1 MINLKGI
8 AFILKKGL
16 ILIFLFYTH
25 LGFGSHIF
33 GGEITYK
40 YVSKAGNG
48 NVTYAVKLTLYLDCK
63 DGRPESIAD
72 DATALINVF
81 DAKTGS
87 LIKSLCKEVARQ
99 NPVRISANPYKCIK
113 NSPNVCVDMYVY
125 ETNIVLPKLT
135 NGYIITFERCCR
147 NTVVVNINNP
157 GSTGATYW
165 TEIKPESA
173 IGKNSSPV
181 FKSRPP
187 IFLCLDAP
195 FIFDHS
201 ATDEDGDSLAY
212 EICTPYLGASTAN
225 GRPDYNV
232 NGRLP
237 TFPLKGNRL
246 VIWKNPYSV
255 NDEMGGNPILEVDEL
270 IGRLTVTPD
279 QSDQFVM
286 GIKVKEYRN
295 GVLIGETR
303 RDYQFNVA
311 NCVFSVVSVF
321 SPVNSITNQA
331 SKTFCTDNKVQFKNY
346 SSGATVYHWDFG
358 VAGIDSDTSN
368 LYSPSYTYNK
378 AGTYKIT
385 LIAYNTICIDTF
397 DYIINVKQSFKVDL
411 GRDTIFCEATTLKL
425 DAGNPG
431 KQFLWNTGAN
441 SQTINVTQT
450 GNYIVTVTDAPCVT
464 KDTILVI
471 IDKSTF
477 DAGRDTVQCNETFI
491 PFVYSVPNLY
501 KSYLWNDDS
510 KTPDVNI
517 PKPGKYWVTIT
528 NQNNCE
534 RTDTIEAFHFIPPK
548 GYLRDTAVCIG
559 YTGIFDAK
567 ILNYTYLWNTGET
580 TRQISTSVPGL
591 HIVKITNGLCTSSD
605 SAILSNINPGLDL
618 REDTSFC
625 GPFTFLV
632 QTNMPFVTYSW
643 SNGGYSR
650 ETAITQ
656 PGKVKVTI
664 ESTEGCY
671 QSDSFNI
678 VNYPENISFILGDT
692 TSCTSSVL
700 DLVAS
705 PNTLYYWNT
714 GETSQTIRT
723 QEGGVFSV
731 IVTDSNGCND
741 TVYHKITKNPT
752 AFPND
757 IYMPNAFT
765 PNGDK
770 LNENYPDHKFHDIRA
785 YYDLKI
791 FNRWG
796 EKLFETNSPSQNW
809 DGYIQGKLSQNGV
822 YIYSLNYIGCDNQ
835 RHVINGEFHLIR

>member
-1 MINLKGI
+1 M
-8 AFILKKGL
+8 KKGL

-48 NVTYAVKLTLYLDCK
+48 NVTYAIKLTLYLDCK
-63 DGRPESIAD
+63 DGRPTSIAE

-87 LIKSLCKEVARQ
+87 LLKDLCKGVSRQ

-125 ETNIVLPKLT
+125 ETTIVLPPLS

-187 IFLCLDAP
+187 IFLCLNAP
-195 FIFDHS
+195 FVFDHS

-212 EICTPYLGASTAN
+212 ELCTPYLGASTGN
-225 GRPDYNV
+225 GRPDYNN

-246 VIWKNPYSV
+246 VTWKNPYSI
-255 NDEMGGNPILEVDEL
+255 NDEMGGNPILEVDENT
-270 IGRLTVTPD
+270 GRLTVTPD

-311 NCVFSVVSVF
+311 NCVFEVISVF
-321 SPVNSITNQA
+321 STAKTNCTNTNVSFTNQ
-331 SKTFCTDNKVQFKNY
+331 
-346 SSGATVYHWDFG
+346 SSGATRYHWDFG
-358 VAGIDSDTSN
+358 VIGINSDTSN
-368 LYSPSYTYNK
+368 QASPKYSYSK
-378 AGTYKIT
+378 AGTYKVT
-385 LIAYNTICIDTF
+385 LIAINSVCIDTF
-397 DYIINVKQSFKVDL
+397 DYIITVKDNLKVNL
-411 GRDTIFCEATTLKL
+411 GKDTIFCQAATIKL
-425 DAGNPG
+425 DAGNAG
-431 KQFLWNTGAN
+431 SQFGWNSGQITQSIMVNKTG
-441 SQTINVTQT
+441 T
-450 GNYIVTVTDAPCVT
+450 YIVTVSNNPCVA

-471 IDKSTF
+471 IDQSIF
-477 DAGRDTVQCNETFI
+477 NAGKDTVQCNESFI

-501 KSYLWNDDS
+501 KSYFWNDGS
-510 KTPDVNI
+510 NNPTVNI

-528 NQNNCE
+528 NQNNCT
-534 RTDTIEAFHFIPPK
+534 RTDTIESFHFIPPK

-580 TRQISTSVPGL
+580 KRQISTSVPGL
-591 HIVKITNGLCTSSD
+591 HIVKITNGLCSSSD
-605 SAILSNINPGLDL
+605 TAVLSNINPGLDL
-618 REDTSFC
+618 RTDTSFC
-625 GPFTFLV
+625 GPFNFLV
-632 QTNMPFVTYSW
+632 QTNKPFVNYTW

-664 ESTEGCY
+664 ESAEGCF

-678 VNYPENISFILGDT
+678 INYPENISYILGDT
-692 TSCTSSVL
+692 TSCTSSIL
-700 DLVAS
+700 DLTAS
-705 PNTLYYWNT
+705 PNAIYLWNT
-714 GETSQTIRT
+714 GETSPSIKT
-723 QEGGVFSV
+723 QEGGIFSV
-731 IVTDSNGCND
+731 IVTDTNGCND
-741 TVYHKITKNPT
+741 TVYHKITKNPF

-770 LNENYPDHKFHDIRA
+770 LNENYPDHKFHNIHA

-796 EKLFETNSPSQNW
+796 EKLFESNSPSQNW
-809 DGYIQGKLSQNGV
+809 DGFVQGKLSQNGV
-822 YIYSLNYIGCDNQ
+822 YIYSLNYVGCDNQ
-835 RHVINGEFHLIR
+835 KHVINGEFHLIR